1 MKILEDNLDYYAQA
15 NALRDVNSYL
25 KFILGI
31 GAILICVVSPG
42 PVAPLFILFTLSAI
56 TLVFAK
62 IPVGV
67 YAELLLI
74 PLTFAVLSVIV
85 ILFLSGGGEPI
96 LTFSIANVPLT
107 VTSGSANLG
116 FLVLV
121 PDLWRDVRALL
132 YCPDHPHDRDLFC
145 HARAARPTG
154 AY

>member
-1 MKILEDNLDYYAQA
+1 MKILEDNLDYYPQA

-25 KFILGI
+25 KFILGM

-56 TLVFAK
+56 TMVFAK
-62 IPVGV
+62 IPVRV

-85 ILFLSGGGEPI
+85 ILFLSGGGDPI
-96 LTFSIANVPLT
+96 LTFSNRRYTANCHNRLRKPCA
-107 VTSGSANLG
+107 SCSC
-116 FLVLV
+116 

-132 YCPDHPHDRDLFC
+132 YCPDDPHD
-145 HARAARPTG
+145 
-154 AY
+154 

>member
-1 MKILEDNLDYYAQA
+1 MKILEDNLDYYAQE

-25 KFILGI
+25 KLVLGM
-31 GAILICVVSPG
+31 GAILICVASPG

-62 IPVGV
+62 IPVRV
-67 YAELLLI
+67 YTELLLI

-85 ILFLSGGGEPI
+85 IVFLSGGGEPV
-96 LTFSIANVPLT
+96 LTFSVASVPLT
-107 VTSGSANLG
+107 ITSGSANLG
-116 FLVLV
+116 FLVPG

-132 YCPDHPHDRDLFC
+132 YRTDNPNDRDLFC
-145 HARAARPTG
+145 HARAARPAG